1 MARRYSEAGVPA
13 LPPHARSAVA
23 GVLGEQLVV
32 EALHAHV
39 GRLERLQAGQVGQ
52 AAQLWAG
59 VPMREGI
66 LCDKSSWKR
75 LVTDDEPSPV
85 RAAVPPPSLS
95 H

>member
-52 AAQLWAG
+52 AAQLCTG
-59 VPMREGI
+59 VPMREVKGV
-66 LCDKSSWKR
+66 DR
-75 LVTDDEPSPV
+75 
-85 RAAVPPPSLS
+85 
-95 H
+95 